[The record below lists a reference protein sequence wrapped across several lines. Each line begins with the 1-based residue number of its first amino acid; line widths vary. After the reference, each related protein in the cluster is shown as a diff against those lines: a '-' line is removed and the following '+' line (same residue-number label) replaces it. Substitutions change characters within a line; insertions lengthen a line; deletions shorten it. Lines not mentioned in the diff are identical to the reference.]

1 MFIKFN
7 IFKGGM
13 HGTTPNDVHGKKRRM
28 DWDPLDLNSNADIG
42 SSDPKTPN
50 LACGK
55 ERRKNNGNSSKYL
68 KERFYSKVQGIH
80 NRHKKGF

>member
-1 MFIKFN
+1 
-7 IFKGGM
+7 M

-55 ERRKNNGNSSKYL
+55 ERRKNGSGSKYL
-68 KERFYSKVQGIH
+68 AQFDIELAREFILCFERDYNGCDK
-80 NRHKKGF
+80 